1 MKNAVKLLE
10 HKTFT
15 FARARG
21 LDHNICLSDLMKTN
35 IVRIEQKTKLD
46 VL

>member
-15 FARARG
+15 FARVRG
-21 LDHNICLSDLMKTN
+21 LEYNICLSDLMQTN
-35 IVRIEQKTKLD
+35 IAQIEQKTKLD
-46 VL
+46 TL